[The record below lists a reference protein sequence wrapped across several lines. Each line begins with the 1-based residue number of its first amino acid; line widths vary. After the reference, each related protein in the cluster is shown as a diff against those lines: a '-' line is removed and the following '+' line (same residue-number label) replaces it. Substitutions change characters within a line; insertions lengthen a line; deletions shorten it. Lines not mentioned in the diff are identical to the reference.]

1 MFHKSYVHITI
12 FILLAMLAAL
22 IPFQVQAGGVC
33 GGAYTIEKGDTVNSL
48 AAMCGTTASA
58 IFAANPGLKEPLTV
72 GQVITI
78 PGLNSGAAIIQTPVV
93 VTATPAPTVTGQ
105 PAGVVNNYYTYNY
118 YNYSTVPVVTPAAV
132 VSTGT
137 YVVQAGD
144 TFAGIA
150 YSFGVS
156 INDLWAANPY
166 IVDINVLYVGQVL
179 NIPYW
184 YVPSPGITVVVVD
197 GSSSAPTE
205 EPSPI
210 SYDGTIPKNAP
221 HGTVRLVNKSD
232 GEVYISLRT
241 TRADG
246 TNAINEFP
254 VKGTVVTSIPGG
266 WIDYVAWVG
275 GIKFTGGFQLKE
287 DTIHTITFNRSK
299 VVVD

>member
-1 MFHKSYVHITI
+1 MSHKPYVRMAI
-12 FILLAMLAAL
+12 FIFLAMLAAL
-22 IPFQVQAGGVC
+22 IPLQVHAGGVC
-33 GGAYTIEKGDTVNSL
+33 GGSYTVETGDTVDKL

-58 IFAANPGLKEPLTV
+58 IYAANPGLKEPLTK
-72 GQVITI
+72 GQVIII
-78 PGLNSGAAIIQTPVV
+78 PGLNFGMTTTPTAIVTPTPIT
-93 VTATPAPTVTGQ
+93 VTPTPAT
-105 PAGVVNNYYTYNY
+105 VVNNYYYTYNY
-118 YNYSTVPVVTPAAV
+118 YNSNTSSPDAV
-132 VSTGT
+132 VNGT
-137 YVVQAGD
+137 YVVQPGD

-150 YSFGVS
+150 YSFGTSV
-156 INDLWAANPY
+156 NDLWMANPQ
-166 IVDINVLYVGQVL
+166 ITDINVLYVGQVL

-184 YVPSPGITVVVVD
+184 YVPTAVVATVVD
-197 GSSSAPTE
+197 

-232 GEVYISLRT
+232 GDVYISLRT

-246 TNAINEFP
+246 TNAINEYP
-254 VKGTVVTSIPGG
+254 VKGTFVTSVPSG

>member
-1 MFHKSYVHITI
+1 MSHKSYVRMTI
-12 FILLAMLAAL
+12 LVALAMLAAL
-22 IPFQVQAGGVC
+22 IPLQVRAGGVC
-33 GGAYTIEKGDTVNSL
+33 GGAYTVESGDTVDKL

-58 IFAANPGLKEPLTV
+58 IYAANPGLKEPLTA

-78 PGLNSGAAIIQTPVV
+78 PGLNYGATITPTPAV
-93 VTATPAPTVTGQ
+93 VTPTPTVTGQ

-118 YNYSTVPVVTPAAV
+118 YNYSSTPVVTPAAV
-132 VSTGT
+132 VSPNT

-166 IVDINVLYVGQVL
+166 ITDINVLYVGQVL

-184 YVPSPGITVVVVD
+184 YAPAPGITAVIVD
-197 GSSSAPTE
+197 SSGTVAD

-210 SYDGTIPKNAP
+210 SYEGTIPNNAP
-221 HGTVRLVNKSD
+221 QGTVRLVNKSD
-232 GEVYISLRT
+232 GEVDISLRT

-246 TNAINEFP
+246 TNAIHEYP
-254 VKGTVVTSIPGG
+254 VKNTVVVEIPGG

-287 DTIHTITFNRSK
+287 GTIHTITFNRSK